1 MQVPSRAELERWFD
15 ADSADDV
22 HFVETVTSWPSLRV
36 LDYLYACEPATT
48 GDIARTLNM
57 DMRDVKDRLDA
68 LESHNAVE
76 ETDDGWQTTTDRI
89 SIVLTQNSG
98 LEITYSLGDEEKRDA
113 EHLDQQHA
121 GETDGSVITRVR
133 QRITSL
139 FR

>member
-15 ADSADDV
+15 ADGADDV
-22 HFVETVTSWPSLRV
+22 HFVETVTSWASLRV
-36 LDYLYACEPATT
+36 LDYLYASEPATT

-68 LESHNAVE
+68 LESHNAVK

-89 SIVLTQNSG
+89 SVVLIQSSG

-113 EHLDQQHA
+113 ERVDQQHA
-121 GETDGSVITRVR
+121 GKTDESVITGVR
-133 QRITSL
+133 QRLSSL